1 MNRLLP
7 FLLSLFTFL
16 GVSYPSAFA
25 QRDFLGMPNVSVGD
39 EDFFLRWSS
48 KTRQGRLMEEFLPE
62 KMDMTNFEQKLVV
75 EVAPVG
81 RSLNAEVAELLGN
94 LARKKEQ
101 NVVFSFQQVEAQQE
115 GELWIEYVQGNV
127 QGGQTFTIE
136 WNLARYA
143 VVNGRVVF
151 IRYIQRH
158 YDKELDDFMKKV
170 NRSREKWMG
179 RVSAFSLENIKIV
192 E

>member
-7 FLLSLFTFL
+7 LLVSLVAFL
-16 GVSYPSAFA
+16 GTSFPSAFA
-25 QRDFLGMPNVSVGD
+25 QRDFLGMPKVMVGD
-39 EDFFLRWSS
+39 EEFFLRWSS

-75 EVAPVG
+75 EVAPEG
-81 RSLNAEVAELLGN
+81 RSLNSEVAELLGN

-101 NVVFSFQQVEAQQE
+101 NVVFSFQQVEAQRE

-170 NRSREKWMG
+170 NRSREKW
-179 RVSAFSLENIKIV
+179 VSTVSGFSLESIKIV

>member
-7 FLLSLFTFL
+7 LLVSLVAFL
-16 GVSYPSAFA
+16 GTSFPSAFA
-25 QRDFLGMPNVSVGD
+25 QRDFLGMPKAMVGD
-39 EDFFLRWSS
+39 EEFFLRWSS

-75 EVAPVG
+75 EVAPEG
-81 RSLNAEVAELLGN
+81 RSLNSEVAELLGN

-101 NVVFSFQQVEAQQE
+101 NVVFSFQQVEAQRE

-170 NRSREKWMG
+170 NRSREKW
-179 RVSAFSLENIKIV
+179 VSTVSGFSLESIKIV

>member
-1 MNRLLP
+1 
-7 FLLSLFTFL
+7 
-16 GVSYPSAFA
+16 
-25 QRDFLGMPNVSVGD
+25 
-39 EDFFLRWSS
+39 
-48 KTRQGRLMEEFLPE
+48 
-62 KMDMTNFEQKLVV
+62 
-75 EVAPVG
+75 
-81 RSLNAEVAELLGN
+81 
-94 LARKKEQ
+94 
-101 NVVFSFQQVEAQQE
+101 
-115 GELWIEYVQGNV
+115 V